1 MIKNK
6 EKLLVKNTIFLYVLT
21 FSNYFFSFITTPIQT
36 RVLGV
41 ENYGR
46 IGFATAFMAY
56 FQIVIEYGFI
66 LSATEQVAK
75 NRNDKNKLSQI
86 LSEVMSVKIILTILC
101 LTVVLGVCF
110 FTPKFRE
117 DWLLYIL
124 VYFSVVL
131 NAFMPDFL
139 YRGLEEMKIITMR
152 SVIIRIFFTFMIIIF
167 LRKPEDYYLI
177 PILNCVSAIGA
188 LAVVYFHVYKKL
200 EVKFTA
206 VKFNGIWTCFKYS
219 SQFFLSRI
227 AGTIYSATNTFVL
240 GMVYPT
246 GSAVVGLFTSAD
258 KLVTTSKNC
267 FSPISDSLYPYMVK
281 NKDFKLVK
289 KVLLLFMPIIIV
301 GCVGVGIISQPLCAW
316 FFGEEFRE
324 AGKVLQC
331 LLPIVVITL
340 PEYILGFPTLSPV
353 GLSKYANYSV
363 VFAACMQIVMLA
375 FLVIT
380 HMFNVYTLSIATSI
394 SEGSVLLYRI
404 FIIIKNKDKFLI
416 GGEN

>member
-1 MIKNK
+1 MSKQK
-6 EKLLVKNTIFLYVLT
+6 SLVTNTIFLYILT

-56 FQIVIEYGFI
+56 FQIVVEYGFI
-66 LSATEQVAK
+66 LSATEMVAR
-75 NRNDKNKLSQI
+75 NRDDKNKLSKI
-86 LSEVMSVKIILTILC
+86 LSSVISVKIVLAAICFCIVLGLC
-101 LTVVLGVCF
+101 LF
-110 FTPKFRE
+110 IPKFRE
-117 DWLLYIL
+117 DWILYLL
-124 VYFSVVL
+124 VYISVVL

-139 YRGLEEMKIITMR
+139 YRGLEEMKIITIR

-177 PILNCVSAIGA
+177 PILNCISALGA
-188 LAVVYFHVYKKL
+188 LGIVYLHVYKKIGVRF
-200 EVKFTA
+200 VK
-206 VKFNGIWTCFKYS
+206 VSLSEMWSSFKSS

-258 KLVTTSKNC
+258 KLVSTSKNC

-281 NKDFKLVK
+281 NRDFKMVK
-289 KVLLLFMPIIIV
+289 KVLAIFMPIIVIGGTV
-301 GCVGVGIISQPLCAW
+301 VSVIAEPLCAW

-324 AGKVLQC
+324 AGRVLRC
-331 LLPIVVITL
+331 LMPIVVITL

-353 GLSKYANYSV
+353 GLAKYANYSV
-363 VFAACMQIVMLA
+363 VFAAVLQIIMLGG
-375 FLVIT
+375 LVLFGK
-380 HMFNVYTLSIATSI
+380 FNVYTLSIVTAI
-394 SEGSVLLYRI
+394 SECSVLLYRI
-404 FIIIKNKDKFLI
+404 VIIIRNRDKFYQ
-416 GGEN
+416 GRED